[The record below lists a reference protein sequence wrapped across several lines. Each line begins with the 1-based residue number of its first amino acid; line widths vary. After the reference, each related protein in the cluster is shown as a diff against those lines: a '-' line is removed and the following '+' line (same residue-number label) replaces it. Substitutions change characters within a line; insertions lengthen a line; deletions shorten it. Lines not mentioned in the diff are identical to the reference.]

1 MGAFWFLLLPVG
13 PGWVQKL
20 LVGLLLVSIAPS
32 GPLLGSVAPAGPL
45 SEFYS
50 PWRAPSGFYGSWW
63 VPSGFYG
70 SQWAPLG
77 SIAPGG
83 PLLGSI
89 APGTNSNSSSDLG
102 PSNSLSVASSSN
114 TAGESPSVG
123 CSEQPLEPPLKRA
136 NSAIVGG
143 SDLRSRPQ
151 AFREDHPIE
160 LLITQVHH
168 LRRS

>member
-1 MGAFWFLLLPVG
+1 MALGGSRLG
-13 PGWVQKL
+13 
-20 LVGLLLVSIAPS
+20 SMAPS
-32 GPLLGSVAPAGPL
+32 GP
-45 SEFYS
+45 
-50 PWRAPSGFYGSWW
+50 
-63 VPSGFYG
+63 
-70 SQWAPLG
+70 PLG

-89 APGTNSNSSSDLG
+89 APGASNTSSSDLA
-102 PSNSLSVASSSN
+102 PSNSVI
-114 TAGESPSVG
+114 AGESPNVG
-123 CSEQPLEPPLKRA
+123 CSEQPLESPLKRA

-168 LRRS
+168 LKRS